1 LGHGRQ
7 ADWPTAG
14 WNEPAAHCKHEP
26 ALARGWKRPAGHFS
40 TDAAPVAFV
49 QRPSADEAHEP
60 AGASVH
66 ALPPPA
72 APVSRHKAPPL
83 LPLLPLL
90 PLPLLL
96 PPPTQ
101 SRVE

>member
-1 LGHGRQ
+1 LEQGRH

-26 ALARGWKRPAGHFS
+26 ALARDWKRPAGHFS
-40 TDAAPVAFV
+40 SDEAPVALV
-49 QRPSADEAHEP
+49 QRPSPVEAHEP
-60 AGASVH
+60 GSAAVH

-72 APVSRHKAPPL
+72 APVSMQTA
-83 LPLLPLL
+83 L
-90 PLPLLL
+90 PLP
-96 PPPTQ
+96 PPAQ